1 MIRTAL
7 LPLPLR
13 RRALSLLLAG
23 LVALAGVVALTAPP
37 AAAAA
42 EATAGQGASYRIALI
57 VFRGCEDACRGFQDF
72 LTSRKVPA
80 AVKVYDAAT
89 NSAAIPGFVEEIKRE
104 RPDLVV
110 TWGTTTALTTFGPYD
125 AVDPAKHITDIP
137 GVFMIVSQP
146 IEAKLVPDFSSSG
159 RNITGTNYLV
169 PESVQLEAA
178 RSYLSFDRIGVIY
191 TPTESNSVIN
201 TKRVE
206 EEGVKLGVE
215 VLARPVALGPDG
227 KPDPTSIAP
236 LVADLAAAGIDLLY
250 QGADTF
256 LNINRQTLTA
266 EAVTHGIP
274 VFAAGEAPVRDG
286 KALMGVVN
294 QYYVVGQL
302 TALKAEQVLKGTA
315 PADIP
320 IEAPRRFS
328 FLINLPVAKT
338 LGIYPPMK
346 LIRFAEFIR

>member
-1 MIRTAL
+1 MTAMLRTSRR
-7 LPLPLR
+7 LPATL
-13 RRALSLLLAG
+13 
-23 LVALAGVVALTAPP
+23 ALAVCLL
-37 AAAAA
+37 AAAATLLGA
-42 EATAGQGASYRIALI
+42 APRAAAAQETAARTSPYRIAMI

-72 LTSRKVPA
+72 LASRKVP
-80 AVKVYDAAT
+80 VDLTIYDAAT
-89 NSAAIPGFVEEIKRE
+89 EAARIPGFVAEIKQQ

-110 TWGTTTALTTFGPYD
+110 TWGSTTALTTFGTYD
-125 AVDPAKHITDIP
+125 AADPAKHITDIP

-146 IEAKLVPDFSSSG
+146 VEAKLVPSMDSSG

-178 RSYLSFDRIGVIY
+178 RTYLEFDRVGIIY
-191 TPTESNSVIN
+191 TPTENNSVIN
-201 TKRVE
+201 MNRVVE
-206 EEGVKLGVE
+206 EGQKMGVE
-215 VLARPVALGPDG
+215 VVSRAVALNAEG
-227 KPDPTSIAP
+227 KPDAESIP
-236 LVADLAAAGIDLLY
+236 GLVRELAAAQVDLIY

-256 LNINRQTLTA
+256 LNINRQTLTG
-266 EAVTHGIP
+266 EAVSHGLP

-302 TALKAEQVLKGTA
+302 TALKAEQVLKGTP

-328 FLINLPVAKT
+328 FLVNLPVAKT